1 MIPKLAGLFL
11 VLVCG
16 DMGVKQ
22 YIEDSF
28 QEKEE
33 RETLIPSVVL
43 RKVYN
48 RGFLLDA
55 LDQDMALQLEHGP
68 HLTAYGHKSDK
79 KR

>member
-1 MIPKLAGLFL
+1 MIYKLAGLFL

-33 RETLIPSVVL
+33 RETLIPFV
-43 RKVYN
+43 
-48 RGFLLDA
+48 
-55 LDQDMALQLEHGP
+55 
-68 HLTAYGHKSDK
+68 GHCAKCITGAFFWTP
-79 KR
+79 

>member
-28 QEKEE
+28 QEKDE
-33 RETLIPSVVL
+33 RETLIPSVEL
-43 RKVYN
+43 RK
-48 RGFLLDA
+48 L
-55 LDQDMALQLEHGP
+55 
-68 HLTAYGHKSDK
+68 
-79 KR
+79 